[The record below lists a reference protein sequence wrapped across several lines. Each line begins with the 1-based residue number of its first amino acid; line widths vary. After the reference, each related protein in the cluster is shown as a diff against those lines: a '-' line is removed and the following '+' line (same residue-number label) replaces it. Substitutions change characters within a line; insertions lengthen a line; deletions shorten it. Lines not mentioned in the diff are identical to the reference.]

1 MNIDLEFALLLTIW
15 HTIGLGIIL
24 NSFQFLKAALK
35 KKDFGL
41 LFTGIVYFGCGAISF
56 LYSSITTLLG
66 DFNTLRLTYV
76 WTFLVSLLISY
87 FLFSYISKT
96 KKFKSAMKKFLYEGE
111 DSGILSNSKRK
122 SSFTEKFEDIF
133 IVIFYLAIFLGVI
146 FLLVKLVKYFW
157 YL

>member
-1 MNIDLEFALLLTIW
+1 
-15 HTIGLGIIL
+15 
-24 NSFQFLKAALK
+24 
-35 KKDFGL
+35 
-41 LFTGIVYFGCGAISF
+41 VYFGCGAISF
-56 LYSSITTLLG
+56 IYSSIITLLG

-87 FLFSYISKT
+87 FLFSYIAKT

-111 DSGILSNSKRK
+111 DAGILPNSKRK